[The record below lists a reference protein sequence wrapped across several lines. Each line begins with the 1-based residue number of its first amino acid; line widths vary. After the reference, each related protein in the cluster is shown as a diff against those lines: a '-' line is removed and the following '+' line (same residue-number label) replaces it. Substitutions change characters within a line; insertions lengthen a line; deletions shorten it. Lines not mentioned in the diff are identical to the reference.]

1 MVLHASQLPGRL
13 HVRGASSGISMIGPE
28 SNADHDVLCFAGD
41 AAGEGNDAVGD
52 RCELYATCLPP
63 TAG

>member
-1 MVLHASQLPGRL
+1 MLCPHPGRSEPSAVCL
-13 HVRGASSGISMIGPE
+13 VPGTVGE

-41 AAGEGNDAVGD
+41 AADEGNDAVGD